1 MCPWFS
7 APSHPPG
14 SALCQPAT
22 GQKIFWWLQLNNEQ
36 NQIMKCQL
44 LLFPDI
50 WNSVVSQPKAYPNFI
65 ANKYILQ
72 KLVRHL
78 IPLIIKLV
86 STVPLHSSES
96 RFQSCILKQP
106 FPNFSPPLPVHLT
119 TRRLSQPNLFASL
132 YKSFAFRF
140 TWAMQANKT
149 LMIIILTM
157 EDF

>member
-96 RFQSCILKQP
+96 RFQ
-106 FPNFSPPLPVHLT
+106 PPLPVHLT